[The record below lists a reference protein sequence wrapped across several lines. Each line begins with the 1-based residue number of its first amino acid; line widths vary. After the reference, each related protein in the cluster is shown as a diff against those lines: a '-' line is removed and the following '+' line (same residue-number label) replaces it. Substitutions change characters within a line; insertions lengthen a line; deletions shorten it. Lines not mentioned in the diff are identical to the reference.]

1 MIKGRNVSPRIE
13 ISLAITYTLTN
24 ISLGNVRQFSH
35 FPTWKSGGAYHSNR
49 KHDRSP
55 LTRGTAYN
63 YAEREREREKGYTA
77 RGVFERTM
85 DPRISD

>member
-35 FPTWKSGGAYHSNR
+35 SPTWKSGGAYHSNR